1 MLLLIL
7 ILYYE
12 QLSLLLQNAAKIG
25 NIYFMANGCNVAT
38 QSQISLSSQPET
50 EIMSSDNTSRSTSP
64 IAAMFDR
71 ISPRYDFLN
80 HLLSLNIDKIWRRKT
95 VKAVARNNP
104 KNILDLATGT
114 ADLAL
119 ELAKSLP
126 EAHITGLDL
135 SGKMLAIGEEKI
147 KQQGLGNQ
155 ISLQQGD
162 AAHLPFANDTFDA
175 ITIAFGTRNFEDLPN
190 SLSEIHRVMKA
201 DGSLHILEF
210 SMPTAFPIKQ
220 AYNLYFKY
228 ILPKIGSWIS
238 KDNKAYS
245 YLPTSVQN
253 FPTPDTFINILGNSG
268 FRLIEKKALSF
279 GIATLYS
286 AIK

>member
-38 QSQISLSSQPET
+38 QSRISLSSQPET
-50 EIMSSDNTSRSTSP
+50 EIMSSENTSRSTSP
-64 IAAMFDR
+64 IAAMFDH

-80 HLLSLNIDKIWRRKT
+80 HLLSFNIDKIWRRKT
-95 VKAVARNNP
+95 VKTVARHNP

-126 EAHITGLDL
+126 HAHITGLDL
-135 SGKMLAIGEEKI
+135 SEKMLAIGEEKI
-147 KQQGLGNQ
+147 KQKSLESRIGL
-155 ISLQQGD
+155 LQGD

-175 ITIAFGTRNFEDLPN
+175 VMIAFGARNFEDLPN
-190 SLSEIHRVMKA
+190 SLSEIHRVMKT

-210 SMPTAFPIKQ
+210 SMPTAFPIEQ
-220 AYNLYFKY
+220 AYKLYFKY